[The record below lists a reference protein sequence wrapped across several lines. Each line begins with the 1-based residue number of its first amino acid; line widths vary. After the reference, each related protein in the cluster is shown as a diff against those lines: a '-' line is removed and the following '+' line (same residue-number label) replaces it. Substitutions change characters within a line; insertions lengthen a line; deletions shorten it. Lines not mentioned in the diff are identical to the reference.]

1 MVHEK
6 KNLPV
11 LIPLR
16 QYSESIVIFHDKA
29 GYVTTAVL
37 PEKNESCHSQLLN
50 APFFSV
56 YL

>member
-11 LIPLR
+11 LILLR